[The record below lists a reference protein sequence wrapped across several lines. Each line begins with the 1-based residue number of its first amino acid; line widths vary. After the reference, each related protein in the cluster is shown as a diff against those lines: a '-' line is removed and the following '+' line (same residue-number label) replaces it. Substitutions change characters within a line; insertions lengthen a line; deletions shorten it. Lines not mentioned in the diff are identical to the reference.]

1 VASGFLL
8 SPLFSQFKKDKNHGE
23 KSCSQTYKFYIHE
36 EMYYNITTKNI
47 HVTSMKNTQT
57 ALIAIIAGGI
67 MAFSQTAHATPQP
80 HLQASLAALD
90 TALNELNLA
99 TPDKGGYRR
108 MAINNVNNA
117 IKNVN
122 SGIRYSNNH

>member
-1 VASGFLL
+1 
-8 SPLFSQFKKDKNHGE
+8 
-23 KSCSQTYKFYIHE
+23 
-36 EMYYNITTKNI
+36 
-47 HVTSMKNTQT
+47 MKNTQT
-57 ALIAIIAGGI
+57 ALIAIIAGII

-80 HLQASLAALD
+80 HMQAALAALD

-122 SGIRYSNNH
+122 RGIRYSNNH